1 MSEIGTWMKKN
12 KNSIYA
18 CGKAG
23 IPKPDNGRLT
33 RNGNKLYYHLYENTI
48 GPMPLIGIKK
58 DQVKSIRYLATGAE
72 AWILAGG
79 AHHTAFSYDL
89 TAEQMG
95 DWAAAMG
102 IEAVYIDK
110 DTTIRNFKNELRWNE
125 VAFRK

>member
-1 MSEIGTWMKKN
+1 M
-12 KNSIYA
+12 
-18 CGKAG
+18 
-23 IPKPDNGRLT
+23 
-33 RNGNKLYYHLYENTI
+33 
-48 GPMPLIGIKK
+48 
-58 DQVKSIRYLATGAE
+58 IRRKRSD
-72 AWILAGG
+72 
-79 AHHTAFSYDL
+79 HHTAFSYDL

>member
-1 MSEIGTWMKKN
+1 MPLKKN

-72 AWILAGG
+72 VPISTSWVHTDYPDIVFADLGPNPILPDGVD
-79 AHHTAFSYDL
+79 TVL
-89 TAEQMG
+89 EVTL
-95 DWAAAMG
+95 
-102 IEAVYIDK
+102 K
-110 DTTIRNFKNELRWNE
+110 D
-125 VAFRK
+125 